1 MAGAFTK
8 FREKN
13 GKLNELEFA
22 KMVGMQSSTISTADR
37 NDVEKMKVKT
47 VIKMATALGMS
58 AGELLDE
65 LLLLEAEVLEDVKN
79 KILEFLEEDG
89 YRPASDEDLMA
100 IVKLV
105 KKDIPYTI
113 EDGKVISGGGIWVA
127 SVIEEVSPN
136 VNDEFEG
143 WQDEEI

>member
-65 LLLLEAEVLEDVKN
+65 LLLLEAEVFEDFKN
-79 KILEFLEEDG
+79 KTLELLEEDG
-89 YRPASDEDLMA
+89 YTPVSDKDVMNILE
-100 IVKLV
+100 LV
-105 KKDIPYTI
+105 KEDIPYTI
-113 EDGKVISGGGIWVA
+113 EDGKVISEGGVWVA
-127 SVIEEVSPN
+127 SVNEEVSPN

>member
-65 LLLLEAEVLEDVKN
+65 LLLLEAEVFEDFKN
-79 KILEFLEEDG
+79 KTLELLEEDG
-89 YRPASDEDLMA
+89 YTPVSDKDVMNILE
-100 IVKLV
+100 LV

-143 WQDEEI
+143 WQDE

>member
-65 LLLLEAEVLEDVKN
+65 LLLLEAEVFEDFKN
-79 KILEFLEEDG
+79 KTLELLEEDG
-89 YRPASDEDLMA
+89 YTPVSDKDVMNILE
-100 IVKLV
+100 LV

-113 EDGKVISGGGIWVA
+113 ENGKVISGGGIWVA

-143 WQDEEI
+143 WQDE